1 MCLLAYM
8 GRWDQRLALG
18 ILILNG
24 RIGSLK
30 LSATWCSSFNSVAL
44 IKYPGKSGLGKKGF
58 IDT

>member
-1 MCLLAYM
+1 M